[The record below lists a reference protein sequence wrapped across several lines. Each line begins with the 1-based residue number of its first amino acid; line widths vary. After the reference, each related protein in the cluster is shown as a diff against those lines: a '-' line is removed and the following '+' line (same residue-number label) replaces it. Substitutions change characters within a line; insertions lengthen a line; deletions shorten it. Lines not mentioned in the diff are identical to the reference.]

1 MAADKPS
8 ARGAVTHACNKLA
21 GTEGFPMATWLLAE
35 SKALDDE
42 AQASIE
48 TALKFANRT
57 TRSIG
62 STLALALRMNDVV
75 IHDTKKW
82 FGGADIR
89 IDAIAV
95 TGAGQPSASFYQPT
109 TFRFPSVHDGDRL
122 PIESPGLIF
131 FYGQP
136 RARRQ
141 PVAASSAEDG

>member
-82 FGGADIR
+82 FG
-89 IDAIAV
+89 
-95 TGAGQPSASFYQPT
+95 QPSASFYQPT